1 MVVRDNASA
10 PPLSRRAK
18 PKRANCCSQ
27 PFSFRLSGPAQLISP
42 PSLGLFYLIA
52 IAILRLYIVTYLLCV
67 EYSIDTYPRPL
78 RTLDD
83 LADYCSFIS
92 TFIDIATIASKP
104 IIPSDSTLSALINY
118 QSISH
123 GAYHRVGDLTRS
135 PVLS

>member
-10 PPLSRRAK
+10 PPHSRGAK
-18 PKRANCCSQ
+18 LKRANCCSQ
-27 PFSFRLSGPAQLISP
+27 PFSLRLSGPAQLISP

-52 IAILRLYIVTYLLCV
+52 VAILRCTYLHLLCAG
-67 EYSIDTYPRPL
+67 YSIDTYPRLL
-78 RTLDD
+78 RTLDDD
-83 LADYCSFIS
+83 LADYCSFI
-92 TFIDIATIASKP
+92 DIATIASKA
-104 IIPSDSTLSALINY
+104 IIPSDLTLSTLINY